1 MVAAMSAEIDVMAI
15 RLIGDEVVRLLSL
28 PDDRLDEAETRA
40 GLKVIAELARW
51 RDVVYAEE
59 LTALQ
64 RRGGTDPHRLA

>member
-1 MVAAMSAEIDVMAI
+1 MALGANLTVAAMSAKIDVMAL

-51 RDVVYAEE
+51 RDVVYADE
-59 LTALQ
+59 LALQ
-64 RRGGTDPHRLA
+64 REG

>member
-1 MVAAMSAEIDVMAI
+1 MIAKVDVMAL

-51 RDVVYAEE
+51 RDVVYADE
-59 LTALQ
+59 LALQ
-64 RRGGTDPHRLA
+64 RKG

>member
-1 MVAAMSAEIDVMAI
+1 MALGANLTVAAMSAKVDVMAL

-51 RDVVYAEE
+51 RDVVYADE
-59 LTALQ
+59 LALQ
-64 RRGGTDPHRLA
+64 RKG